1 MINTMKPFTM
11 KRILFLPALLLFIAS
26 TPLASSNPSPA
37 SEKQETDKRIAEL
50 NQYWKKLSKTVK
62 EGDFEGYGSLYHE
75 DAVVIFTTG
84 NNKLS
89 VSVAEAL
96 AGWKDGFART
106 KAGEQ
111 KDNVEFRLSQRVG
124 NANTA
129 HETGIFHFT
138 SVDNSGNAS
147 TDILVHFEM
156 LFVKKDGVWLSSM
169 EYQRSTATKAE
180 WEALN

>member
-1 MINTMKPFTM
+1 M
-11 KRILFLPALLLFIAS
+11 KRILFLPALLLLMAN
-26 TPLASSNPSPA
+26 TPLASSSPSPT
-37 SEKQETDKRIAEL
+37 SEKQETAKRIAQL

-62 EGDFEGYGSLYHE
+62 EGDFEGYSSLYHE
-75 DAVVIFTTG
+75 DAVIIFTTG

-96 AGWKDGFART
+96 ADWKQGFTRT

-138 SVDNSGNAS
+138 SVDSSGNVL
-147 TDILVHFEM
+147 TDTLVHFEM
-156 LFVKKDGVWLSSM
+156 LFVKKDGAWLSSM
-169 EYQRSTATKAE
+169 EYQRSTATQAE
-180 WEALN
+180 WEALK